1 MKIPLKPLDDQLNAI
16 KKGHKL
22 LSIWGEFGVGKTI
35 FSIQIALENV
45 NQYDKIYYI
54 YSKPNFPI
62 ENFNDI
68 IENRKIIHFENIIA
82 INLNDFK
89 ELYSLVY
96 RLESVFLN
104 ELKRNYEPPKLLV
117 FDSITDLY
125 RLTLNKDKKDS
136 NVMLNY
142 KLNFILA
149 TIYYLKSKFDL
160 DIIIVNESIKA
171 FQNESY
177 YEIQSGGNVMDY
189 WIPCS
194 FHIQRTDS
202 MNKRRISFIKDDEI
216 KVDCIASLTNYGFK
230 L

>member
-35 FSIQIALENV
+35 FSIQIALENI
-45 NQYDKIYYI
+45 NKHIKGYYI
-54 YSKPNFPI
+54 YSKPNFPVEI
-62 ENFNDI
+62 FNKI
-68 IENRKIIHFENIIA
+68 IENRKFKHFENIFV
-82 INLNDFK
+82 INLNHFK
-89 ELYSLVY
+89 ELYSFVY
-96 RLESVFLN
+96 RLESAFLN
-104 ELKRNYEPPKLLV
+104 EFRRNREPPKLLV

-125 RLTLNKDKKDS
+125 RLSLNRDKKES
-136 NVMLNY
+136 NIMLNY

-160 DIIIVNESIKA
+160 DIIIVNESNKA
-171 FQNESY
+171 LQNESY

-189 WIPCS
+189 WVPYS
-194 FHIQRTDS
+194 FYIQRTDS

-216 KVDCIASLTNYGFK
+216 KVDFLATLTNFGFK